1 MNDAKRSRDIEL
13 IAYVDGLADAD
24 PGLRA
29 RIEARLAGSSDEAE
43 RVRAYEAQN
52 EALRRAFGW
61 RASEPVPERLTAV
74 LDHHGGRSHRAAIS
88 IAAVVALVA
97 LASTGGW
104 LLGRGEAGGE
114 WTPEA
119 FIASSYRDFVTL
131 GGATSP
137 APASDAAPFEW
148 LADQVSISI
157 RVPNLEALGYRLV
170 DRQQV
175 ADGGPQAVRL
185 VYAAEDGR
193 SFNLFLRPRWSERRR
208 EIQVSTRG
216 DVSLAYWLEGP
227 LVTAVASRLPAEE
240 TRRIAETVRGALLDP
255 STSHM
260 TIEAAEPNRGGP
272 GLRGDLSIADHGL
285 PVPGEAAVPR
295 AAGQIVPN

>member
-1 MNDAKRSRDIEL
+1 MTDEQLSRNIDL

-24 PGLRA
+24 PKLKA
-29 RIEARLAGSSDEAE
+29 QIEARLAGSTDDAE
-43 RVRAYEAQN
+43 RARAYKAQN

-74 LDHHGGRSHRAAIS
+74 LDRPDKPSSRTAFR

-104 LLGRGEAGGE
+104 LLGRGEAGGD

-119 FIASSYRDFVTL
+119 FLASTYEDFVTL
-131 GGATSP
+131 GDAASSASATGR
-137 APASDAAPFEW
+137 APFEW

-157 RVPNLEALGYRLV
+157 RVPDLEPLGYRLV
-170 DRQQV
+170 DTRQV
-175 ADGGPQAVRL
+175 IDSGPQAVRL

-193 SFNLFLRPRWSERRR
+193 SFNLFLRPRWKEHRR
-208 EIQVSTRG
+208 EMQVTTEG

-227 LVTAVASRLPAEE
+227 LVSAVASHLPAEE
-240 TRRIAETVRGALLDP
+240 TRQIAETVRGALLDP
-255 STSHM
+255 HTSQM
-260 TIEAAEPNRGGP
+260 TFKATEPHRGGP
-272 GLRGDLSIADHGL
+272 VLHGGMAIADHAL
-285 PVPGEAAVPR
+285 PVIDEPAVPR